1 MEDGK
6 RAASGHDVSDADF
19 VESEVA
25 AGKADLSGPAASR
38 AEGHS
43 TSNNARDGEGSVGYR
58 IAAMVAMFLLALV
71 AIVIWYYGH

>member
-6 RAASGHDVSDADF
+6 HGASGHDVSDADF
-19 VESEVA
+19 VKSEVPA
-25 AGKADLSGPAASR
+25 SNTDLSGPATSR
-38 AEGHS
+38 AEASH
-43 TSNNARDGEGSVGYR
+43 NARDGEGSVGYR